1 MSGATTLHLA
11 ANQGQVG
18 GGEVMLLRCATAAR
32 DLGLDVT
39 VVAPAQPDQT
49 LRSAADL
56 GLATVPV
63 PGGSRAE
70 YARRLRR
77 WDADRPGVLWCHG
90 LLPALATAGHPDRI
104 VHLHQLPTG
113 LGQRLSATLARRRA
127 LVVVVPSA
135 FLGARVP
142 GSRVLPNWT
151 EDTRPTHRRRRDTP
165 VVGYLGRLSHDKG
178 VDVLAQAVAAL
189 AERGRPTRLLVA
201 GDFRFVPDD
210 QRRLVTMALMT
221 VGAQQR
227 DWMRRDRFF
236 DAVDVAVVASTAPES
251 FGLAAAEAMAAGVP
265 VVVSD
270 AGALIEVVGPAHPWV
285 SRAGD
290 AEDLARALAAA
301 LDADPAP
308 VVAAARDRWQ
318 HLYSPAAGRAAV
330 RALLEDLGLSL
341 DRAAS

>member
-1 MSGATTLHLA
+1 MSGAVSLHLA

-18 GGEVMLLRCATAAR
+18 GGEVMLLRCATTAR

-39 VVAPAQPDQT
+39 VVAPARPDQT
-49 LRSAADL
+49 LRAAEDL

-63 PGGSRAE
+63 PGRGRAD

-77 WDADRPGVLWCHG
+77 WDAERSGILWCHG
-90 LLPALATAGHPDRI
+90 LLPALATAGHRDRI

-113 LGQRLSATLARRRA
+113 LVQRLGARLARRRA
-127 LVVVVPSA
+127 LAVVVPSA
-135 FLGARVP
+135 SLAARLP

-151 EDTRPTHRRRRDTP
+151 EDTRPTHRRRGDSP

-178 VDVLAQAVAAL
+178 VDVLAAAVAAL
-189 AERGRPTRLLVA
+189 AERGRPLRLLVA

-210 QRRLVTMALMT
+210 QREQVVAALLA
-221 VGAQQR
+221 VDADR
-227 DWMRRDRFF
+227 HAWMPREAFF
-236 DAVDVAVVASTAPES
+236 DAVDVAVVPSTAPES

-270 AGALIEVVGPAHPWV
+270 AGALTEVVGPAHPWV
-285 SRAGD
+285 SRGGD
-290 AEDLARALAAA
+290 AEDLARALVAA
-301 LDADPAP
+301 LDADAAP